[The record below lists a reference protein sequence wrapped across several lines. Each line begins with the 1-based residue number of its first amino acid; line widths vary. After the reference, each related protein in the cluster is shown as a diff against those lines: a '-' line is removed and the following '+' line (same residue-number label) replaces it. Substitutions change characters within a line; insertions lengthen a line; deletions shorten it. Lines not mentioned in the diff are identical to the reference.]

1 MGGRSSVVAV
11 GVQGDVIAWWTAC
24 VHGRTGAIAVFIGIG
39 VERQQDAFVHEAV
52 AVVVAAIADF
62 GGRGVDP
69 RSGVITVG
77 PAGAVAR
84 AVDVAAERVGLPVE
98 VRVAEAKGAGV
109 AVFVRIAHIAD
120 LRVARKAAGVRVVAV
135 GPATSDALHTITIH
149 VAVRAAARR
158 AAPERVVARLP
169 VGTGQCAGRDAA
181 SRVRV
186 RRARP
191 AVFDPVAEDTI
202 VAVRRGGTGAPSV
215 GRARV
220 RRLAT
225 RRERER
231 RG

>member
-98 VRVAEAKGAGV
+98 VRVAEAKG
-109 AVFVRIAHIAD
+109 D
-120 LRVARKAAGVRVVAV
+120 LFER
-135 GPATSDALHTITIH
+135 L
-149 VAVRAAARR
+149 RAMN
-158 AAPERVVARLP
+158 PTVP
-169 VGTGQCAGRDAA
+169 
-181 SRVRV
+181 
-186 RRARP
+186 
-191 AVFDPVAEDTI
+191 
-202 VAVRRGGTGAPSV
+202 
-215 GRARV
+215 
-220 RRLAT
+220 AT
-225 RRERER
+225 RRERMAQAELTNR
-231 RG
+231 AQIAEAQTGATLRGQDITAGTSRANTRDVTSATLRGQDMDYAEKMDAKRMDIAARMADRKLRGD